1 MNPVICMVA
10 PNGARR
16 LKSDH
21 QQIPFTAA
29 ELAQTAKSV
38 VAAGATA
45 LHLHVRDA
53 QGKHSLSAELYQAAI
68 NAIRDVCGND
78 IFLQVTTEAAGIY
91 HVQQQIE
98 LVYQLQPQAVSLSV
112 RELAA
117 ADEKDITSLDKWM
130 HDQQV
135 LPQWIIYDE
144 NDLQQYRQWLNKG
157 VLCARAY
164 PVLIVLGNYSKNIV
178 ADITMLEPFVDFTEL
193 FSSWMV
199 CAFGYTEQGIMK
211 DVIAK
216 GGHMRVGFENNLQRP
231 NKEQVKDN
239 AELVTINVASVQ
251 AQSLTMASPEQ
262 TLQLLTPAW

>member
-21 QQIPFTAA
+21 QQIPYTAA

-38 VAAGATA
+38 IAAGATA

-53 QGKHSLSAELYQAAI
+53 EGKHSLSAKLYQTATDAI
-68 NAIRDVCGND
+68 KDVCGND

-98 LVYQLQPQAVSLSV
+98 LVYQLKPQAVSLSV
-112 RELAA
+112 RELSV

-144 NDLQQYRQWLNKG
+144 NDLQKYRHWLNKG
-157 VLCARAY
+157 VLCASAY
-164 PVLIVLGNYSKNIV
+164 PVLIVLGNYSKKIV
-178 ADITMLEPFVDFTEL
+178 ADIGMLEPFVHSTEL

-199 CAFGYTEQGIMK
+199 CAFGYTEQDIMK
-211 DVIAK
+211 TVIAK

-231 NKEQVKDN
+231 DKEQVEDN
-239 AELVTINVASVQ
+239 AELVTLSVASVQ
-251 AQSLTMASPEQ
+251 KQGLSMASPKQ